1 MRRLNPNHA
10 ESGSSNVFNAETGFI
25 ELNGSTI
32 DVLNTMK
39 SLEKSE
45 NNVLKLDQKLK
56 DANEEIGNFL
66 IPQYCLKYI

>member
-1 MRRLNPNHA
+1 MKRLNPSHA
-10 ESGSSNVFNAETGFI
+10 DSGSSTFNRETGFI

-45 NNVLKLDQKLK
+45 STVLQLDQKLK
-56 DANEEIGNFL
+56 TANEEIGKLNEAMVP
-66 IPQYCLKYI
+66 IAQYF